1 MRELPTGY
9 SGKLLCSIDCTDDF
23 PAERY
28 FENGATAVVESPVGR
43 YREAC
48 DEPLTRF
55 GYRFKIKNTG
65 NPHMAVISYPDDKR
79 RYMCVNDGTCY
90 DLTTGVFTGGVYPVS
105 NKMQRIE
112 NIFWPRWQDCSIVF
126 MTWGYGEPAAV
137 EGFSVYE
144 LDSLPAA
151 KIQGSGQAGRRA
163 IGVQYEDP
171 CGKGASEGTKTFDE
185 WLERHITY
193 LHHTGQNILV
203 YPINWYH
210 GPQFPCKT
218 QPADAFDVVVAED
231 RKQYSRSTTHPPDWP
246 AVLLARFE
254 KENLAFTGSMTLLRL
269 GNLLKDMNID
279 LDAIKAGKET
289 YNNLLW
295 NDEVQSSCGDWTA
308 IYNARNYK
316 ENVRWQEEKRDMSD
330 FPFAYGEKRGK
341 FHGGPMFNP
350 LHPEVQRQIL
360 AYIEEIGARYGKYK
374 AFKGISINVWHAT
387 LIWFGSLHAGY
398 DDYTAALFEK
408 ETGISTGI
416 KPDDPNR
423 FSKRYE
429 FLTFKCRPAWVDWR
443 CAKIRDF
450 VCAIRDA
457 LRRGNPELTLSLN
470 FWNETSKPQIFGGP
484 NAQSQYGA
492 RVNDYDFF
500 KEGGADLMLLG
511 KEDGIEISVETNH
524 QRDRG
529 WDTKG
534 VNAPLEAGF
543 MFRDHDFLDTA
554 RHDALRNANTPDAF
568 VFNCWVEAWG
578 EHKWFSCEPGDPN
591 LPEVT
596 KMYDGEAEYVHRMN
610 SYYPADGFWWD
621 SQLRITSA
629 FPPAF
634 HFKEHYV
641 HALAEYDALSIT
653 RGGLYLDKAHSIET
667 LEFAKAYRVLPDKKF
682 ETVGET
688 TDPVAVR
695 KLIYDNKLY
704 FYIVN
709 REPYE
714 IAVKVKFNK
723 EKVTLTDMSDSSVTE
738 GLGTTEFKLLPY
750 DLKVFT
756 ANDSTDIT
764 GFFVSVPDEITAEL
778 SVQAER
784 TMKAFETVKD
794 SGFSIP
800 GMEKMEADIL
810 QSMEQKRYSRLRHEL
825 TSYISCKALKI
836 QEESVT
842 DL

>member
-1 MRELPTGY
+1 MCELPKGY
-9 SGKLLCSIDCTDDF
+9 SGNLLCSIDCTDGF
-23 PAERY
+23 PADSY

-43 YREAC
+43 YRETC

-55 GYRFKIKNTG
+55 GYRFQIEHTG
-65 NPHMAVISYPDDKR
+65 RPHMAVINYPDDKR

-90 DLTTGVFTGGVYPVS
+90 DLTTGVFTGAAYPVS
-105 NKMQRIE
+105 GKIQRIE
-112 NIFWPRWQDCSIVF
+112 NIFWPRWKDCSIVF
-126 MTWGYGEPAAV
+126 MTWGFGEPAAV
-137 EGFSVYE
+137 QSVSIYE
-144 LDSLPAA
+144 LDDLPPA
-151 KIQGSGQAGRRA
+151 KVATGQGGRRTV
-163 IGVQYEDP
+163 GVQYEDP
-171 CGKGASEGTKTFDE
+171 CGKGASEGAKTFDE

-210 GPQFPCKT
+210 GPQFPSKT

-246 AVLLARFE
+246 AVLLERFE
-254 KENLAFTGSMTLLRL
+254 KENLEFVGSMTLLRL
-269 GNLLKDMNID
+269 GNLLKNMNID
-279 LDAIKAGKET
+279 LDSIKAGKET
-289 YNNLLW
+289 YNNMLW
-295 NDEVQSSCGDWTA
+295 NDNVQSSCGDWTA
-308 IYNARNYK
+308 IYNARNYR
-316 ENVRWQEEKRDMSD
+316 ENVRFQEEKKDMSG
-330 FPFAYGEKRGK
+330 FPFAYGEKRGN

-360 AYIEEIGARYGKYK
+360 EYIEEIGVRYGKYK

-387 LIWFGSLHAGY
+387 LIWFGSIHAGY

-408 ETGISTGI
+408 ETGISTGV
-416 KPDDPNR
+416 KLDDPNR

-429 FLTFKCRPAWVDWR
+429 FLTFKNHPAWVEWR
-443 CAKIRDF
+443 CKKIRDF
-450 VCAIRDA
+450 ICAIRDA
-457 LRRGNPELTLSLN
+457 LRRGNPALTLTLN
-470 FWNETSKPQIFGGP
+470 FWNETSKPQVFGGP

-500 KEGGADLMLLG
+500 KEGGADLLLLG
-511 KEDGIEISVETNH
+511 KEDGIEVSVETNH

-534 VNAPLEAGF
+534 INAPLEAGF

-554 RHDALRNANTPDAF
+554 RHDALRNANSPDGF

-578 EHKWFSCEPGDPN
+578 EHKWFSCEPDDPN
-591 LPEVT
+591 LPEVS

-629 FPPAF
+629 FPPAA
-634 HFKEHYV
+634 HFKEHFV
-641 HALAEYDALSIT
+641 HPLAEYDALSIT
-653 RGGLYLDKAHSIET
+653 RGGLYLDKAHSTET
-667 LEFAKAYRVLPDKKF
+667 LEFAKAYRALPDKKF

-695 KLIYDNKLY
+695 KLKANNKLY

-714 IAVKVKFNK
+714 VTVQLIFNK
-723 EKVTLTDMSDSSVTE
+723 DKLKLTDMSDLSVIE
-738 GLGTTEFKLLPY
+738 GAGTQVFSLLPY

-756 ANDSTDIT
+756 ADISADIT
-764 GFFVSVPDEITAEL
+764 GFSVTVPDEITAEL
-778 SVQAER
+778 FGQAEK
-784 TMKAFETVKD
+784 TLDAFKSIKALGKY
-794 SGFSIP
+794 IP
-800 GMEKMEADIL
+800 GMDKMEVDIKDA
-810 QSMEQKRYSRLRHEL
+810 MEQKRYSRLRHEV
-825 TSYISCKALKI
+825 TSYIACKALKLR
-836 QEESVT
+836 EE
-842 DL
+842 